1 MMKSFLEFAAER
13 YSVRK
18 YAPTAVEE
26 EKIAAILEA
35 GKLAPT
41 ACNYQPQKIYVVKS
55 QEKLAALAELTPCTF
70 HAPLVFVIGYD
81 TERSAKGMIYEAH
94 DFGDTDAA
102 IVCTHM
108 MLEAQEL
115 GLGTCWVGMF
125 QEEKVKAA
133 LGIPENVR
141 IRELLPTG
149 YPAEGSKP
157 AHLHTKYRDMQDM
170 VTEL

>member
-1 MMKSFLEFAAER
+1 MKDFLEFAAER

-18 YAPTAVEE
+18 YAAAPVEE
-26 EKIAAILEA
+26 EKIAKILEA

-55 QEKLAALAELTPCTF
+55 AEKLDALGKLTPCTF
-70 HAPLVFVIGYD
+70 KAPLVFVIGYD
-81 TERSAKGMIYEAH
+81 AERSAKGLIHETH

-102 IVCTHM
+102 IVTSHM
-108 MLEAQEL
+108 MLEAHEL

-125 QEEKVKAA
+125 KEAQVKAA
-133 LGIPENVR
+133 LGIPENIR

-157 AHLHTKYRDMQDM
+157 AHLHTKYREMDDM